1 MFKSNVENNC
11 SERKIAFKILLLIY
25 KAFKNVMEKN
35 NEIHVIFVAAD
46 TTSIPKHMDRG
57 VIMMFNS
64 LYLGS
69 TL

>member
-11 SERKIAFKILLLIY
+11 SERKIGFKILLLID
-25 KAFKNVMEKN
+25 KAFKNVMEKY